1 MQNIMSR
8 IGKKII
14 LIPDK
19 VEVKIEKN
27 NIFVKGPLGEINR
40 RFSDKIKIEI
50 NNKKI
55 TLTPAKD
62 NEENKALWGTCSS
75 HLLNMVNG
83 VTNGFEKKLMI
94 EGVGFKAQLE
104 GQKISLSLGYSH
116 PVKID
121 IPEGIKV
128 QIEKNT
134 INISGIDKDKVGSF
148 TSVIRSTKKPE
159 PYKGK
164 GIRYIDEIIKKKTGK
179 KAATTAA

>member
-1 MQNIMSR
+1 MSR

-19 VEVKIEKN
+19 VEVKIEKDN
-27 NIFVKGPLGEINR
+27 VHVKGPLGELIRHPN
-40 RFSDKIKIEI
+40 DKIKIEI
-50 NNKKI
+50 NDNKI
-55 TLTPAKD
+55 TLTPID
-62 NEENKALWGTCSS
+62 NSNETKALWGTQSS
-75 HLLNMVNG
+75 HLLNMING
-83 VTNGFEKKLMI
+83 VTKGFEKKLMI

-104 GQKISLSLGYSH
+104 DQKISLSLGYSH

-128 QIEKNT
+128 QVEKNI

-148 TSVIRSTKKPE
+148 TSIIRSLKKPE

-164 GIRYIDEIIKKKTGK
+164 GIRYIDEVIRKKAGK
-179 KAATTAA
+179 KAATAA

>member
-1 MQNIMSR
+1 MSR

-19 VEVKIEKN
+19 VEVNTEKN
-27 NIFVKGPLGEINR
+27 NICVKGPLGEINR

-50 NNKKI
+50 NDKKI
-55 TLTPAKD
+55 RLNLAD
-62 NEENKALWGTCSS
+62 NSNENKALWGTYSS

-83 VTNGFEKKLMI
+83 VTKGFEKKLMI

-116 PVKID
+116 PIKID
-121 IPEGIKV
+121 IPEDIKV
-128 QIEKNT
+128 KVEKN
-134 INISGIDKDKVGSF
+134 IIIISGIDKDRVGLF
-148 TSVIRSTKKPE
+148 TSVIRSLKKPE

-164 GIRYIDEIIKKKTGK
+164 GIIYAGMVVRRKQGK
-179 KAATTAA
+179 RSVA